1 METKY
6 VTPYP
11 LVVNTWT
18 NGYGLWHASVTLDK
32 FTVEEKV
39 RARRRC
45 QRAIRRELEERGEI
59 GTGYRLRVELKEAV
73 KLENGRTRL
82 TYYERGFG
90 L

>member
-1 METKY
+1 MTDVKRK
-6 VTPYP
+6 P
-11 LVVNTWT
+11 LVVDTWA
-18 NGYGLWHASVTLDK
+18 NGFGIWHASVALDK
-32 FTVEEKV
+32 TTDEEKD
-39 RARRRC
+39 RARQRC

-82 TYYERGFG
+82 TYREKEIG

>member
-18 NGYGLWHASVTLDK
+18 NGFGIWHASVALDK
-32 FTVEEKV
+32 TTDEEKD
-39 RARRRC
+39 RARRHC

-59 GTGYRLRVELKEAV
+59 GTGYRLRVELKEVV

-82 TYYERGFG
+82 TYREKEIG

>member
-1 METKY
+1 MSRRKTLPI
-6 VTPYP
+6 T
-11 LVVNTWT
+11 TWA
-18 NGYGLWHASVTLDK
+18 NGFGIWHASVALDK
-32 FTVEEKV
+32 TTDEEKD

-59 GTGYRLRVELKEAV
+59 GYGYRLRVELKEVV

-82 TYYERGFG
+82 TYREKEIG